1 LGIFEDIS
9 GSARNFPV
17 NQKIKDCV
25 DVNTA
30 IEPVELLVC
39 TTCRR
44 GLPTDMEGAR
54 PGALLHGALAAQGM
68 PEGITLRAVECLS
81 NCDQGCSLVLRGGE
95 RRWTYVYGKFHGAT
109 DAEMILDVAARYRDT
124 ADGLI
129 PWRERPVHFRKNC
142 IARIPPF
149 SQIPTF

>member
-1 LGIFEDIS
+1 M
-9 GSARNFPV
+9 NNP
-17 NQKIKDCV
+17 
-25 DVNTA
+25 

-44 GLPTDMEGAR
+44 GQATDVEGER
-54 PGALLHGALAAQGM
+54 PGALLHDALRAQEV
-68 PEGITLRAVECLS
+68 PEGVTLRAVECLS
-81 NCDQGCSLVLRGGE
+81 NCDYGCSLVLRGGDQ
-95 RRWTYVYGKFHGAT
+95 RWTYVYGKFHEAT

-142 IARIPPF
+142 IARIPPL